1 MTYDIKIRHARDRD
15 LLSGSEPY
23 VIECFARQNGITAAQ
38 VHTLMRRYGSRRTVL
53 EAAVKRFDRAQLRKR
68 QPARWEG
75 D

>member
-1 MTYDIKIRHARDRD
+1 MTYDIKMRHARDRD

-53 EAAVKRFDRAQLRKR
+53 EAAVKRFDRAQLGKR
-68 QPARWEG
+68 QLARWER